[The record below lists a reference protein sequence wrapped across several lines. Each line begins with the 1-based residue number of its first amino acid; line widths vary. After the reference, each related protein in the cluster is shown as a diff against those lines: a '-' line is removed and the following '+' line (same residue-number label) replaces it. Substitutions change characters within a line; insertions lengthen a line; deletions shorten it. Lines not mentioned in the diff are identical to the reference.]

1 MKLSERQ
8 PLTVGVSIYAGIYIK
23 TWVVPDHDTLVPQ
36 HSHRWPHI
44 SYLVSGAMRVWCGEE
59 LLGDF
64 AAPCAIRI
72 AAHEKH
78 SFLTL
83 TDPVTILCIHNADHL
98 DAAEEPAVA
107 ELHELDLED

>member
-1 MKLSERQ
+1 M
-8 PLTVGVSIYAGIYIK
+8 TADISIYAGIYVK
-23 TWVVPDHDTLVPQ
+23 TFVVPDRGTLVPQ
-36 HSHRWPHI
+36 HSHQWPHI
-44 SYLVSGAMRVWCGEE
+44 SYLVSGAMRVWCGDEQ
-59 LLGDF
+59 LGDF

-83 TDPVTILCIHNADHL
+83 TDNVTILCIHNADHL
-98 DAAEEPAVA
+98 DEAEGPAVA